1 MINTVIKST
10 VCPLTNLK
18 EYIDFMSKPH
28 TLSFDGKDVG
38 VVTGVRSWMP
48 YPERP
53 HYYIVEV
60 DAVLSDEFEQSMRES
75 YAEKHYSFENERK
88 MI

>member
-10 VCPLTNLK
+10 VCQLTNLK

-38 VVTGVRSWMP
+38 VVTGLRNWMP
-48 YPERP
+48 YPDRP
-53 HYYIVEV
+53 HYYIVEM
-60 DAVLSDEFEQSMRES
+60 DAVLSDEFEQFIRES
-75 YAEKHYSFENERK
+75 YAEKHYSFEIKR
-88 MI
+88 I